1 MALSYIIEDN
11 EIMSNLFNRYLK
23 GITESKIFHDAISAV
38 SEISTDRPDLI
49 FLDIL
54 LTGPN
59 GFTFLNEII
68 SYEDTGKI
76 PIVIISSLDL
86 KIEELKNYNVV
97 KVLNKETL
105 VPNDLRT
112 VAREILSKNQVLI
125 KNSSKGDENGYV

>member
-11 EIMSNLFNRYLK
+11 EIMSNLFTRSLK
-23 GITESKIFHDAISAV
+23 GVTETKIFHDAISAV

-112 VAREILSKNQVLI
+112 VAREILSKNQGLI
-125 KNSSKGDENGYV
+125 KNSSKGDEK